1 MGISMFLPSS
11 CSKGTWNSFMYLESK
26 LIKRNLEMSMYL
38 ETKLFKRNKEIS
50 MYLETKLLIGTW
62 GIHVPPVNVDKVV
75 HGNVHIF
82 AQWYSH
88 KLNNTVRRSIVSL
101 ATKHRNKSAQL
112 GNLSHSAKEC
122 CHKYIFN
129 IEVISIKFF
138 STSGQ
143 IKFYLEFDTQE
154 TKYRFVI
161 FSRQMFLLYTLRRIT

>member
-1 MGISMFLPSS
+1 MFLPSS
-11 CSKGTWNSFMYLESK
+11 CSKGTWNSFMYLE
-26 LIKRNLEMSMYL
+26 
-38 ETKLFKRNKEIS
+38 TKLFKRNKEIS
-50 MYLETKLLIGTW
+50 MYLATKLLIGTW
-62 GIHVPPVNVDKVV
+62 GFHVPPVNVDKVV
-75 HGNVHIF
+75 HGNVQIF

-138 STSGQ
+138 SKAGQ
-143 IKFYLEFDTQE
+143 MKFYLAFDTQE
-154 TKYRFVI
+154 TQYRFVI
-161 FSRQMFLLYTLRRIT
+161 FASKMFLFYTLRRITL